1 MPHGHPPH
9 GLPPS
14 ILVYRPITP
23 DHPQKGSNTHMTGK
37 IVTVFGGSGFLG
49 RHVVRALC
57 KQGWR
62 VRVATRRPH
71 LAGDVKLAGDVG
83 QVQLVQANVRN
94 RASIKRALENADAAI
109 NLVGILSERGSQNF
123 NGTQSLGASNIAQ
136 LAAEA
141 GIANYVLVSAIGA
154 DVKSKS
160 NYARTKAEAEA
171 ATREA
176 IPSSVIL
183 RPSILFG
190 PEDGFFTRFAL
201 MARFTP
207 VLPLIGGSTKFQPIY
222 VGDVAHAIANA
233 LKPQH
238 AGKTFELG
246 GPRAYTM
253 KELLQYIT
261 RTIDRPRMLLPI
273 PIPVAAPMGYIVGA
287 LSKLNPFFGPPIT
300 GDQVQLLKLDNVV
313 APGAN
318 TIADLGITSLESV
331 EAITP
336 TYLWRH
342 RPHGQFQPPHV
353 DEASRVDA

>member
-1 MPHGHPPH
+1 MSG
-9 GLPPS
+9 
-14 ILVYRPITP
+14 R
-23 DHPQKGSNTHMTGK
+23 

-57 KQGWR
+57 RQGWR
-62 VRVATRRPH
+62 VRVASRRPH

-94 RASIKRALENADAAI
+94 RASIKRALENAEAVI
-109 NLVGILSERGSQNF
+109 NLVGILAERGAQNF

-141 GIANYVLVSAIGA
+141 GIRNFALVSAIGA
-154 DVKSKS
+154 DAKSKS

-171 ATREA
+171 ATRDA
-176 IPSSVIL
+176 IPSAVIL
-183 RPSILFG
+183 RPSIMFG
-190 PEDGFFTRFAL
+190 PEDGFFTRFAV

-207 VLPLIGGSTKFQPIY
+207 VLPLIGGSTKFQPVY
-222 VGDVAHAIANA
+222 VADVALAVANA
-233 LKPQH
+233 LKPGH

-246 GPRAYTM
+246 GPSTYTM

-261 RTIDRPRMLLPI
+261 REIDRPRMLLPI
-273 PIPVAAPMGYIVGA
+273 PIQVAAPMGYIVGA

-300 GDQVQLLKLDNVV
+300 GDQVQMLKADNVV
-313 APGAN
+313 SPVAG
-318 TIADLGITSLESV
+318 TIADLGVTTLESV